1 MQRRSGNIIR
11 EGGLKKPINVGY
23 GTCNI
28 KHRVHGFARKRRKKI
43 SYKTGGTWI
52 LITPAREN
60 TKFKRGTGAYYGM
73 PDIYMSKN
81 VNAVS
86 MFQPVIINYEG
97 YTKKEVDTT
106 ILEQKVQA
114 GVSHT
119 SDAEF
124 KNMVRNK
131 LLDNC
136 PLNLS
141 TTLTEITYLA
151 QTLQD

>member
-1 MQRRSGNIIR
+1 MQRRGGNVRR
-11 EGGLKKPINVGY
+11 EGGLQKSINVGY

-28 KHRVHGFARKRRKKI
+28 KHRIHGFARKRRIKI

-73 PDIYMSKN
+73 PYIYTSKN

-86 MFQPVIINYEG
+86 MFQTVMINYEG
-97 YTKKEVDTT
+97 YTKKEVETT
-106 ILEQKVQA
+106 ILELKVQA
-114 GVSHT
+114 GFSHT

-131 LLDNC
+131 LLENC